1 MISPGPSVISI
12 CLKYE
17 FYVFIYLFEMHV
29 TGSLS
34 TCGFTLV
41 PRAGVVF
48 ACVSYVDI
56 TVYQPSKRSL
66 VSSLLLRQSDH
77 TRHTQ
82 NGRQTMLTLLCK

>member
-17 FYVFIYLFEMHV
+17 FYVFIYVFIYLFEMHV

-34 TCGFTLV
+34 TSGFTLV

-56 TVYQPSKRSL
+56 TVYQPSKP
-66 VSSLLLRQSDH
+66 LL
-77 TRHTQ
+77 
-82 NGRQTMLTLLCK
+82 